1 LTGKSVARILLAVRV
16 LAIDPAVRNTGYAV
30 LEGDPRKPAVLGY
43 DVISIS
49 KSIPQSAALAAV
61 RQHLANLIAKFQP
74 DEVAVEG
81 IIYVQSHQTAI
92 TMGAARAAALI
103 AAADAGLKVYEYPP
117 KKVKNAVVGHG
128 NADKSQVAFMVRAL
142 LGLAE
147 TPPPDAADALAIAIA
162 HLQASDPLK
171 AKLLER
177 RLV

>member
-1 LTGKSVARILLAVRV
+1 MRV

-30 LEGDPRKPAVLGY
+30 VEGDPRRPAVLAY
-43 DVISIS
+43 DVISVP
-49 KSIPQSAALAAV
+49 KNIPQSAALAAV
-61 RQHLANLIAKFQP
+61 KTHLANLIVKFQP

-103 AAADAGLKVYEYPP
+103 AAADHGLPVYEYPP
-117 KKVKNAVVGHG
+117 KKVKSAVVGNG
-128 NADKSQVAFMVRAL
+128 GADKSQVAFMVRAL

-171 AKLLER
+171 AKLLDR

>member
-1 LTGKSVARILLAVRV
+1 MRV

-43 DVISIS
+43 DVIT
-49 KSIPQSAALAAV
+49 IPQKLIQSVALAAV
-61 RQHLANLIAKFQP
+61 RTHLVNVIQKYQP

-81 IIYVQSHQTAI
+81 IIYVQSHLTAI

-103 AAADAGLKVYEYPP
+103 AAADHGLPVYEYAPR
-117 KKVKNAVVGHG
+117 KVKMAVVGNG

-147 TPPPDAADALAIAIA
+147 TPPPDAADALAIALA
-162 HLQASDPLK
+162 HLQAADPLK
-171 AKLLER
+171 AKLLDR

>member
-1 LTGKSVARILLAVRV
+1 MRILS
-16 LAIDPAVRNTGYAV
+16 IDPAVRNTGYAV
-30 LEGDPRKPAVLGY
+30 LEGDPRKPVVLAFG
-43 DVISIS
+43 VISIP
-49 KSIPQSAALAAV
+49 KSLPQSAALSAV
-61 RQHLANLIAKFQP
+61 RTHLVNLIKQFQP

-103 AAADAGLKVYEYPP
+103 AAADHGLPVYEYSP
-117 KKVKNAVVGHG
+117 KKVKSAVVGKG

-162 HLQASDPLK
+162 HLQASDSLK
-171 AKLLER
+171 ATLLDR

>member
-1 LTGKSVARILLAVRV
+1 MRV
-16 LAIDPAVRNTGYAV
+16 LSIDPAVRNTGYAV
-30 LEGDPRKPAVLGY
+30 LEGDPRRPAVLGY
-43 DVISIS
+43 DVIT
-49 KSIPQSAALAAV
+49 IPKKLCQSAALAAV
-61 RQHLANLIAKFQP
+61 RTHISNLIAKFQP

-103 AAADAGLKVYEYPP
+103 AAADHGLSVYEYPP
-117 KKVKNAVVGHG
+117 KKVKSAVVGNG
-128 NADKSQVAFMVRAL
+128 SADKSQVAFMVRAL
-142 LGLAE
+142 LGLSE

-177 RLV
+177 RIV

>member
-1 LTGKSVARILLAVRV
+1 MRV
-16 LAIDPAVRNTGYAV
+16 LSIDPAVRNTGYAV

-43 DVISIS
+43 DVISIPKKLS
-49 KSIPQSAALAAV
+49 QSAALAAV
-61 RQHLANLIAKFQP
+61 RTHISNLISKFQP

-103 AAADAGLKVYEYPP
+103 AAADHGLSVYEYPP
-117 KKVKNAVVGHG
+117 KKVKSAVVGNG
-128 NADKSQVAFMVRAL
+128 SADKSQVAFMVRAL
-142 LGLAE
+142 LGLSE

-177 RLV
+177 RIV